1 VTRLMR
7 RSTLDQL
14 VTVVDGIE
22 GLKAENRR
30 LRALLNKIRKHCA
43 DPYLH
48 GSTARS
54 NWNRDIVQ
62 WIDVEIGP

>member
-1 VTRLMR
+1 MR

-30 LRALLNKIRKHCA
+30 LRALLNKIRKHCI
-43 DPYLH
+43 DNPYSCFDDGDRL
-48 GSTARS
+48 
-54 NWNRDIVQ
+54 RDEFVR
-62 WIDVEIGP
+62 WIDVEIGR